1 MDRRNVV
8 LDALMNKYKN
18 IIFNEH
24 KYEYDISLLIN
35 AYNLVTSVSS
45 FVISTIKLNDNL
57 KDLWEYDINRLSEKF
72 LFMHHHLYKF
82 DIKYKI
88 HTMKSSDEYAQKMY
102 IWRNTEE
109 QLKLMLEDKCTYDFV
124 LTKTNPL

>member
-1 MDRRNVV
+1 MDRKNVV

-18 IIFNEH
+18 IIFNQH
-24 KYEYDISLLIN
+24 NYEYDISLLIH
-35 AYNLVTSVSS
+35 AYNIVTSVSS

-72 LFMHHHLYKF
+72 FFMHHHLYKF

-88 HTMKSSDEYAQKMY
+88 YTMKPSDVYINQMY
-102 IWRNTEE
+102 TWRFSES
-109 QLKLMLEDKCTYDFV
+109 QLKLMIEDKCPYDFI
-124 LTKTNPL
+124 LTKPN

>member
-1 MDRRNVV
+1 MDRKNVV

-18 IIFNEH
+18 IIFNENR
-24 KYEYDISLLIN
+24 YEYDISLLIN
-35 AYNLVTSVSS
+35 AYNIVTSVSS
-45 FVISTIKLNDNL
+45 FVISTIKLNNNL

-72 LFMHHHLYKF
+72 FFLHHHLYKF

-102 IWRNTEE
+102 IWRNTEA
-109 QLKLMLEDKCTYDFV
+109 QVKLMLEDKCTYDFV
-124 LTKTNPL
+124 LTKTN